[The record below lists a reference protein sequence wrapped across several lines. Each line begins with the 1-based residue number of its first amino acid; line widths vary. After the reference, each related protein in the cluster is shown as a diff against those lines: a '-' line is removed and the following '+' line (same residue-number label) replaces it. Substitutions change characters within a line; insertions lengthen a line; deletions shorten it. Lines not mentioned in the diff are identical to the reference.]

1 MKMNRNQLVLPF
13 NYEAIIDENDAV
25 WKLVSLFGFSALI
38 HAEQS
43 ISE

>member
-25 WKLVSLFGFSALI
+25 EICDTLDYSKLYDT
-38 HAEQS
+38 
-43 ISE
+43 